1 MSGSTTA
8 PTITQLETTLRMLAY
23 VVVRHGEVYG
33 PLLERVEHEL
43 EEARRKTSHRDRAQQ
58 ILAQMTREANLA

>member
-33 PLLERVEHEL
+33 PLLERVERFPDSKRDNTTRL
-43 EEARRKTSHRDRAQQ
+43 THRLQF
-58 ILAQMTREANLA
+58 